1 LNSRNFLFLIIFL
14 LIGCF
19 YAPTFIPEPN
29 PAMANKIQFNPE
41 SKEIWAFDLEGQ
53 EHYFAKPLDYYIDI
67 LNSPNDSL
75 NSFSITSY
83 CKYHRSSEIVV
94 IDEKQVS
101 VLQTFTISKL
111 SDKKR
116 NNYRESGTGD
126 ETIIPGARLEATD
139 RTGSS
144 SYSGTSSGGNSGGSG
159 SGSNITIDK
168 KK

>member
-1 LNSRNFLFLIIFL
+1 MHQHLFLNQ
-14 LIGCF
+14 IGLW
-19 YAPTFIPEPN
+19 PI
-29 PAMANKIQFNPE
+29 KFNTE
-41 SKEIWAFDLEGQ
+41 SKEIWVFDIEGQ

-67 LNSPNDSL
+67 LNSPNESL
-75 NSFSITSY
+75 NSISITSY
-83 CKYHRSSEIVV
+83 CTYHRSNEIVF

-101 VLQTFTISKL
+101 VSQTFTISKL

-139 RTGSS
+139 RTGNS
-144 SYSGTSSGGNSGGSG
+144 SYSGTSSSGNSGGSG
-159 SGSNITIDK
+159 DGSNISIDK

>member
-1 LNSRNFLFLIIFL
+1 
-14 LIGCF
+14 
-19 YAPTFIPEPN
+19 
-29 PAMANKIQFNPE
+29 MANKIQFNPE
-41 SKEIWAFDLEGQ
+41 SKEIWAFDIEGQ

-67 LNSPNDSL
+67 LNSPNNSL

-83 CKYHRSSEIVV
+83 CKYHRSNEIVV
-94 IDEKQVS
+94 IDEKRVS

-144 SYSGTSSGGNSGGSG
+144 SYSETSSSGNSGGSG
-159 SGSNITIDK
+159 GGSNNTIDK

>member
-1 LNSRNFLFLIIFL
+1 MNFRNFLFLIIFL

-41 SKEIWAFDLEGQ
+41 SKEIWAFDIEGQ
-53 EHYFAKPLDYYIDI
+53 EHYFEKPLDYYIDI
-67 LNSPNDSL
+67 LNSPNNSL

-83 CKYHRSSEIVV
+83 CKYHRSNEIVV

-126 ETIIPGARLEATD
+126 ETIIHGTRLEATD

-144 SYSGTSSGGNSGGSG
+144 SYSGTSSSGNSGGSG
-159 SGSNITIDK
+159 GGSNNTIDK

>member
-1 LNSRNFLFLIIFL
+1 
-14 LIGCF
+14 
-19 YAPTFIPEPN
+19 
-29 PAMANKIQFNPE
+29 MANKIQYNPE
-41 SKEIWAFDLEGQ
+41 SKEIWAFDIEGQ
-53 EHYFAKPLDYYIDI
+53 EHYFEKPLDYYIDV
-67 LNSPNDSL
+67 LNSPNNSL
-75 NSFSITSY
+75 NNFSITSY
-83 CKYHRSSEIVV
+83 CKYHRSNEIVV
-94 IDEKQVS
+94 IDEKRVS

-144 SYSGTSSGGNSGGSG
+144 SYSGTSSSGNSGGLG
-159 SGSNITIDK
+159 GGSNISIDK

>member
-19 YAPTFIPEPN
+19 YAPTIIPEPN

-53 EHYFAKPLDYYIDI
+53 EHYFSKPLDYYIDI

-83 CKYHRSSEIVV
+83 CKHHQSSEIVV

-101 VLQTFTISKL
+101 VLQTFAISKL
-111 SDKKR
+111 SYKKR

-144 SYSGTSSGGNSGGSG
+144 GNSGGSG
-159 SGSNITIDK
+159 GGSNITIDK
-168 KK
+168 KN

>member
-1 LNSRNFLFLIIFL
+1 MNSRNFLFLIIFL

-41 SKEIWAFDLEGQ
+41 SKEIWAFDIEGQ

-83 CKYHRSSEIVV
+83 CNYHRSSEIVV

-101 VLQTFTISKL
+101 VLQTLTISKL
-111 SDKKR
+111 SDRKR
-116 NNYRESGTGD
+116 NNYQQSGIGD
-126 ETIIPGARLEATD
+126 ATIIPGARLEATD

-144 SYSGTSSGGNSGGSG
+144 SYSETSSGVD
-159 SGSNITIDK
+159 ITIDK

>member
-1 LNSRNFLFLIIFL
+1 
-14 LIGCF
+14 
-19 YAPTFIPEPN
+19 
-29 PAMANKIQFNPE
+29 MANKIQFNPE
-41 SKEIWAFDLEGQ
+41 SKEIWAFDIEGQ
-53 EHYFAKPLDYYIDI
+53 EHYFEKPLDYYIDV
-67 LNSPNDSL
+67 LNSPNNSL
-75 NSFSITSY
+75 NNFSITSY
-83 CKYHRSSEIVV
+83 CKYHRSNEIVV
-94 IDEKQVS
+94 IDEKRVS

-144 SYSGTSSGGNSGGSG
+144 SYSGTSSSGNSGGLG
-159 SGSNITIDK
+159 GGSNITIDK